1 MRRALRQRRPS
12 PALVISIIAL
22 FVSIGGIGYAA
33 ATIGTNDIKT
43 GAVTAKKLRKGAVTT
58 RKIRNEAV
66 TGAKV
71 DEASLGQVPSAASAS
86 NLTAPEAYHEIGTAG
101 APGFKN
107 GSHNFGQGFST
118 AAFFRDHEGIVHLK
132 GTVTASIFTEIFTL
146 PAGYRP
152 AQELFVPTVATSAAS
167 AVLIKSNGDVE
178 VRGGPGA
185 TNNYTLDSITFRA
198 G

>member
-1 MRRALRQRRPS
+1 MRRVLRRGRPS
-12 PALVISIIAL
+12 PALVISMLAL

-33 ATIGTNDIKT
+33 ATIGTNDIEN
-43 GAVTAKKLRKGAVTT
+43 GAVTAKKLHKGAVTT
-58 RKIRNEAV
+58 KKIRKEAV

-71 DEASLGQVPSAASAS
+71 DEASLGQVPSAATAS

-101 APGFKN
+101 EPAFRR
-107 GSHNFGQGFST
+107 GSRNFGQGFST

-132 GTVTASIFTEIFTL
+132 GTVTADAFAVTFTL
-146 PAGYRP
+146 PPGYRP
-152 AQELFVPTVATSAAS
+152 AQVLFVPTVATSAAS